1 MDAVPAALGAEI
13 IQRIWR
19 TESTRF
25 HSTKRCSIDLKCV
38 TAGNR
43 FLAGTETIIL
53 ADYTALI
60 LRYYADPDAQPLNSK
75 ELAIWLGVKKSQWSP
90 FKAAIEQLIEAGAIR
105 KSSSGILSKVRQT
118 PKLVGTIKRT
128 TSGTGYFRPS
138 RDPEAENADEA
149 PPETEPDEVIYIEPG
164 DLQGA
169 MTGDTVEVG
178 LSRRRRAG
186 GQRIGRVLRVIERA
200 RSEFVGTYHEKAG
213 RGYVTVDA
221 GLLDQPVSVGDPG
234 AKGARPNDKVVVEIL
249 KFPTADESAEGV
261 LTKVLG
267 THGQPGIDCLS
278 IIHEFNLPDEF
289 PEPVLEAARDV
300 VRNFNESDL
309 TDRLDLTQETI
320 ITIDPVDAR
329 DFDDAISLTEDKDGH
344 WRLGVHIADVSH
356 FVQPGTP
363 LDREAKDRGTSVY
376 LPDRVLPMLP
386 ELISNGL
393 ASLQEGHVRYT
404 KSVFIDFNPEGLPTG
419 TEFANS
425 AIKVMRRFAYEEVMP
440 ILEDPEAHRT
450 RVSAKV
456 RALLDRMHRLAMTL
470 RRRRFS
476 RGALDLQLP
485 EVKIDFDENGR
496 VSGAHRVSHDE
507 SHQII
512 EEFMLAANIAVA
524 TKLSQEGLPYLHR
537 THAAPD
543 EGKLRTLGSFVK
555 GLGFDVKPW
564 VGRQE
569 IQKLLDLVRGQPA
582 EQAISYAVLRS
593 MKQAEYSPAEVG
605 HFALAEDFYCH
616 FTSPIR
622 RYPDLLVHRLFD
634 GLVRHGKKTKAPSVL
649 QLVKLGE
656 HCSETERRA
665 ESAERELI
673 KVKLLEYLKD
683 KIGWQMQ
690 ATITGVERF
699 GLFCLGIELPAEG
712 LVHVRNLPQDQYD
725 YDEKGHVLV
734 GRKRDQTYRLGDRVT
749 VEVARVDTHK
759 RTLDYRLVLP
769 EEISR
774 RRGSLK
780 TQEKQ
785 KKVRRKR
792 RG

>member
-1 MDAVPAALGAEI
+1 MAPAEN
-13 IQRIWR
+13 
-19 TESTRF
+19 TEM
-25 HSTKRCSIDLKCV
+25 
-38 TAGNR
+38 
-43 FLAGTETIIL
+43 
-53 ADYTALI
+53 ADYSNLI
-60 LRYYADPDAQPLNSK
+60 LRYFADPDSRPLNPK
-75 ELAIWLGVKKSQWSP
+75 ELASWLSVKKSQWSP
-90 FKAAIEQLIEAGAIR
+90 FKAAIEQLIEAGQLR
-105 KSSSGILSKVRQT
+105 KSTNGTISKVQQT
-118 PKLVGTIKRT
+118 QKLIGTIKRT
-128 TSGTGYFRPS
+128 TSGAGYVRPS
-138 RDPEAENADEA
+138 RDPEAGNTDEDKEA
-149 PPETEPDEVIYIEPG
+149 GASSPDDVIYVEPG
-164 DLQGA
+164 DLRGA
-169 MTGDTVEVG
+169 MTGDTVEIG

-186 GQRIGRVLRVIERA
+186 GQRIGRVLQVIERA
-200 RSEFVGTYHEKAG
+200 RSEFVGIYHEKG
-213 RGYVTVDA
+213 GHGYVTVDA
-221 GLLDQPVSVGDPG
+221 SLLDQPVSVGDPG

-267 THGQPGIDCLS
+267 PHGQPGIDCLS

-289 PEPVLEAARDV
+289 PELVLEAARDV
-300 VRNFNESDL
+300 VRGFEETDL

-329 DFDDAISLTEDKDGH
+329 DFDDAISLTEDQDGH

-363 LDREAKDRGTSVY
+363 LDREAQKRGTSVY

-404 KSVFIDFNPEGLPTG
+404 KSVFIDFNPEGIPTS

-425 AIKVMRRFAYEEVMP
+425 AIKVTRRFAYEEVLP
-440 ILEDPEAHRT
+440 IIQNPEAHRT

-470 RRRRFS
+470 RRRRFH

-485 EVKIDFDENGR
+485 EVKIDFDNEGR
-496 VSGAHRVSHDE
+496 VSGAHQVSHDE

-543 EGKLRTLGSFVK
+543 EGKLRTLGNFVK
-555 GLGFDVKPW
+555 ALGFDVKPW

-569 IQKLLDLVRGQPA
+569 IQKLLDQVRGQQT

-593 MKQAEYSPAEVG
+593 MKQAEYSPADVG
-605 HFALAEDFYCH
+605 HYALAEDFYCH

-634 GLVRHGKKTKAPSVL
+634 GLVRHGKKVKAPSLL

-683 KIGWQMQ
+683 KIGWQIH

-712 LVHVRNLPQDQYD
+712 LVHLRNLPQDEYD
-725 YDEKGHVLV
+725 YDEKGHVLI
-734 GRKRDQTYRLGDRVT
+734 GRKRDQSYRLGDRVM

-759 RTLDYRLVLP
+759 RTLDFRLVPPNKPAGRKGLK
-769 EEISR
+769 
-774 RRGSLK
+774 K

-785 KKVRRKR
+785 KKGRKQ
-792 RG
+792 G